1 MTIYQGDR
9 SGRATLVGR
18 TWGTRCL
25 EGDEKGTR
33 GSDLQDAL
41 FLADALVLGTHIIAG
56 RRASP
61 ATGTPHPL
69 KLAGVSRLANAAARG
84 YDRTPWAAR
93 RGLSCGRRL
102 WAVARSSGAWLALPS
117 RRSTSVR
124 RRGAAGRNLGGTP
137 PSAGALLEVYA
148 QVKGSARQRRVSFC
162 KTVGLAYV
170 GSNPTPATTSGNSP

>member
-33 GSDLQDAL
+33 GSHLQDAL

-61 ATGTPHPL
+61 ATGAPHPL

-93 RGLSCGRRL
+93 RGLIL
-102 WAVARSSGAWLALPS
+102 WAEALGCGPQFRGMAGVAQSQVN
-117 RRSTSVR
+117 VR
-124 RRGAAGRNLGGTP
+124 AAAGCCRTEPGRNAAECWCIAGGVC
-137 PSAGALLEVYA
+137 AG
-148 QVKGSARQRRVSFC
+148 KRQRSAAKGV
-162 KTVGLAYV
+162 VL
-170 GSNPTPATTSGNSP
+170 